1 MSIGRLDD
9 RRGMGEGGISRDARE
24 RMAKYHKERRE
35 LKLKKV
41 KPETIK
47 IPEVRVTA
55 RFDEEKLQML
65 RSAMA
70 KVGQV
75 SPIICIQVEADIIL
89 VDGLHRLEEAI
100 AAKWPTI
107 DVYLDEGDMVDVL
120 TRNIFL
126 DHIRGKHPVS
136 EMRKTIEA
144 LYKEYSVSIEDIVA
158 KTGFSQDYVEK
169 LLIISELT
177 PFSLEALDQEK
188 IGVGHAFAL
197 TKLKDPVQQEIALQN
212 VITYHWTVKAL
223 EQFVKDVQDIQ
234 LQRQAPPPPGPVLPP
249 PTVGCGFC
257 NDQYEPSQLK
267 AFMMCPTCV
276 NAMFQ
281 LIAME
286 RQAAAAGAQP
296 VPAQGSVSEG
306 KASTAAP

>member
-1 MSIGRLDD
+1 
-9 RRGMGEGGISRDARE
+9 
-24 RMAKYHKERRE
+24 

-47 IPEVRVTA
+47 VPEVRVTA

-70 KVGQV
+70 KVGQA
-75 SPIICIQVEADIIL
+75 SPIICIQVGEDMVL
-89 VDGLHRLEEAI
+89 VDGLHRLQEAI

-188 IGVGHAFAL
+188 IGLGHAFAL

-212 VITYHWTVKAL
+212 TITYRWTVRQL
-223 EQFVKDVQDIQ
+223 EDFVKEVRSIQ
-234 LQRQAPPPPGPVLPP
+234 EQRQTPPPPGPPP
-249 PTVGCGFC
+249 PAPKVACGFC
-257 NDQYEPSQLK
+257 RDQYEPAELK

-281 LIAME
+281 LIALE
-286 RQAAAAGAQP
+286 RQAAKADEAKVGVQGGAGGEGA
-296 VPAQGSVSEG
+296 PAPTS
-306 KASTAAP
+306 